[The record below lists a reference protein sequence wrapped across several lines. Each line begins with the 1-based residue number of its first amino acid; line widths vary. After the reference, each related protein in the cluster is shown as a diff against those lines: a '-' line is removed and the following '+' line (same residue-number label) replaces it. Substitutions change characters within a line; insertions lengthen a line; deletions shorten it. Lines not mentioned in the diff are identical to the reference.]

1 MRENKIILFENQEVK
16 LEVNMK
22 DETVW
27 LSLEQM
33 AELFSRD
40 RTVIVR
46 HINNI
51 FKDNELDKNEV
62 CAKFAHTTKHGAISD
77 KSQTRELIYYNLDMI
92 ISVGYRVKSKNGVIF
107 RKWATKVLKDYMIKG
122 YAVNQKRLEY
132 LEKTIK
138 LIDIAGRMDAELK
151 GSEAW
156 EIIKVIN
163 NYSSALSLLD
173 DYDHKRITKPMG
185 TKNDK
190 QVTYEDCMNIIGK
203 LKFNSDS
210 NLFALERNEGLKEVI
225 GTIYQSFDGKD
236 LYSTIEEKA
245 ANFLYLIT
253 KNHTFIDGNKRIA
266 ATLFIYFLEFYNI
279 LYNENGQ
286 VIDNNTLVAITLLI
300 AQSNP
305 KEKEI
310 LIDLVMNFL
319 NNNWLISYN
328 KKDKSI
334 QFIF

>member
-1 MRENKIILFENQEVK
+1 MKNEIILFENQDVK

-22 DETVW
+22 DDTVW
-27 LSLEQM
+27 LSQQQM
-33 AELFSRD
+33 AELFDSSR
-40 RTVIVR
+40 TNIIE

-51 FKDNELDKNEV
+51 YSDGELDK
-62 CAKFAHTTKHGAISD
+62 ISTCQD
-77 KSQTRELIYYNLDMI
+77 FRQVRKEGKRDVVRSIPFYNLDMI
-92 ISVGYRVKSKNGVIF
+92 ISVGYRVNSKRGIIF
-107 RKWATKVLKDYMIKG
+107 RKWANKVLKDYLLKG

-138 LIDIAGRMDAELK
+138 LIDIAGRMDTELK
-151 GSEAW
+151 TAEAK

-163 NYSSALSLLD
+163 NYSNALNLLD
-173 DYDHKRITKPMG
+173 DYDHKRIIKPSG
-185 TKNDK
+185 TKDNK
-190 QVTYEDCMNIIGK
+190 KITYEDCMNVIGK

-210 NLFALERNEGLKEVI
+210 NLFALERDEGLKEVI

-236 LYSTIEEKA
+236 LYPTIEEKA

-286 VIDNNTLVAITLLI
+286 IIDNNTLVAITLLI

-305 KEKEI
+305 KEKDI

-319 NNNWLISYN
+319 NYE
-328 KKDKSI
+328 
-334 QFIF
+334 

>member
-1 MRENKIILFENQEVK
+1 MKNEIVIFENQDVK

-27 LSLEQM
+27 LTQQQM
-33 AELFSRD
+33 AKLFDSSR
-40 RTVIVR
+40 TNIIE

-51 FKDNELDKNEV
+51 YSDGELDK
-62 CAKFAHTTKHGAISD
+62 ISTCQNFRQVR
-77 KSQTRELIYYNLDMI
+77 KEGKREIARNMPFYNLDMI
-92 ISVGYRVKSKNGVIF
+92 ISVGYRINSKQGVIF

-138 LIDIAGRMDAELK
+138 LIDIAGRIDTELK
-151 GSEAW
+151 GSEAQ

-163 NYSSALSLLD
+163 YYSNALNLLD
-173 DYDHKRITKPMG
+173 DYDHKTMIKPRG
-185 TKNDK
+185 TCSTDK
-190 QVTYEDCMNIIGK
+190 INYEDCIKIVSK
-203 LKFNSDS
+203 LKFNSNSD
-210 NLFALERNEGLKEVI
+210 LFALERDRGLQAII
-225 GTIYQSFDGKD
+225 GDIYQSFDGKD
-236 LYSTIEEKA
+236 LYPTTEEKA

-266 ATLFIYFLEFYNI
+266 ATLFIYFLDFYNI
-279 LYNENGQ
+279 LYKEGRQ
-286 VIDNNTLVAITLLI
+286 IIDNNTLVAITLLI

-305 KEKEI
+305 KEKDI

-319 NNNWLISYN
+319 SC
-328 KKDKSI
+328 
-334 QFIF
+334 

>member
-1 MRENKIILFENQEVK
+1 MKNEKNEIILFENQEVK

-27 LSLEQM
+27 LNAEQM
-33 AELFSRD
+33 AALFGRD
-40 RTVIVR
+40 SKTIRK
-46 HINNI
+46 HINNAL
-51 FKDNELDKNEV
+51 KEELDGSTVAN
-62 CAKFAHTTKHGAISD
+62 FATVQKEGN
-77 KSQTRELIYYNLDMI
+77 REIKRNIDYYNLDMI
-92 ISVGYRVKSKNGVIF
+92 ISVGYRVKSQNGVTF
-107 RKWATKVLKDYMIKG
+107 RKWANKVLKDYMIKG

-138 LIDIAGRMDAELK
+138 LIDIAGRIDTELK
-151 GSEAW
+151 GSEAQ

-163 NYSSALSLLD
+163 NYSNALNLLD
-173 DYDHKRITKPMG
+173 DYDHRRISKPKG
-185 TKNDK
+185 TTNNSKI
-190 QVTYEDCMNIIGK
+190 TYDDCMDIVSK
-203 LKFNSDS
+203 LRFNSDS
-210 NLFALERNEGLKEVI
+210 DLFALERDKGLQAII

-236 LYSTIEEKA
+236 LYPTTEEKA

-266 ATLFIYFLEFYNI
+266 ATLFIYFLEFYDI
-279 LYNENGQ
+279 LYNDGEQ

-305 KEKEI
+305 KEKDI

-319 NNNWLISYN
+319 KNDN
-328 KKDKSI
+328 
-334 QFIF
+334 

>member
-1 MRENKIILFENQEVK
+1 MKNEIILFENQDVK

-27 LSLEQM
+27 LTQEQM
-33 AELFSRD
+33 ARLFERNIG
-40 RTVIVR
+40 VISR
-46 HINNI
+46 HIKNI
-51 FKDNELDKNEV
+51 FSENELDMESNLQKMQIPN
-62 CAKFAHTTKHGAISD
+62 SD
-77 KSQTRELIYYNLDMI
+77 KPVSFYSLDVI
-92 ISVGYRVKSKNGVIF
+92 ISVGYRVKSKNGIIF
-107 RKWATKVLKDYMIKG
+107 RKWANKILKDYLIKG

-138 LIDIAGRMDAELK
+138 LIDIAGRIDEKLN
-151 GSEAW
+151 GSEAQ

-163 NYSSALSLLD
+163 NYSNALNLLD
-173 DYDHKRITKPMG
+173 DYDHKRISKPNG
-185 TKNDK
+185 TINNNKI
-190 QVTYEDCMNIIGK
+190 TYEDCMNIIGK

-210 NLFALERNEGLKEVI
+210 ELFALERNKGLQAII
-225 GTIYQSFDGKD
+225 GTIYGSFDGKG
-236 LYSTIEEKA
+236 LYPTIEEKA

-305 KEKEI
+305 KEKDI

-319 NNNWLISYN
+319 NNE
-328 KKDKSI
+328 
-334 QFIF
+334 

>member
-1 MRENKIILFENQEVK
+1 MKNEIILFENQNVK

-27 LSLEQM
+27 LNREQLAM
-33 AELFSRD
+33 LFDRD
-40 RTVIVR
+40 IKTIGK
-46 HINNI
+46 HINNAL
-51 FKDNELDKNEV
+51 NEELDNSV
-62 CAKFAHTTKHGAISD
+62 VAKFATTAKDG
-77 KSQTRELIYYNLDMI
+77 KTYQVEYYNLDMI
-92 ISVGYRVKSKNGVIF
+92 ISVGYRVKSQNGVIF
-107 RKWATKVLKDYMIKG
+107 RKWANKVLKDYMIKG

-138 LIDIAGRMDAELK
+138 LIDIAGRIDTELK
-151 GSEAW
+151 AAEAQ

-163 NYSSALSLLD
+163 NYSNALNLLD
-173 DYDHKRITKPMG
+173 DYDHKRITRPNG
-185 TKNDK
+185 TKNNK
-190 QVTYEDCMNIIGK
+190 KITYEDCISIVNK

-210 NLFALERNEGLKEVI
+210 NLFALERDNGLKAII

-236 LYSTIEEKA
+236 LYPSVQEKA

-279 LYNENGQ
+279 LYKENGQ

-300 AQSNP
+300 AESNP
-305 KEKEI
+305 KEKAI

-319 NNNWLISYN
+319 NNE
-328 KKDKSI
+328 
-334 QFIF
+334 

>member
-138 LIDIAGRMDAELK
+138 LIDIAGRIDAELK

-245 ANFLYLIT
+245 SNFLYLIT

-319 NNNWLISYN
+319 NNN
-328 KKDKSI
+328 
-334 QFIF
+334 

>member
-1 MRENKIILFENQEVK
+1 MKNEIVIFENQDVK

-22 DETVW
+22 EETVW
-27 LSLEQM
+27 LTQAQM
-33 AELFSRD
+33 TKLFKVKQNTIAE
-40 RTVIVR
+40 
-46 HINNI
+46 HISNI
-51 FKDNELDKNEV
+51 FEEGELDEK
-62 CAKFAHTTKHGAISD
+62 TSIGISD
-77 KSQTRELIYYNLDMI
+77 KSSGGRKPKLYNLDVI
-92 ISVGYRVKSKNGVIF
+92 ISVGYRVKSQNGVVF
-107 RKWATKVLKDYMIKG
+107 RKWANKVLKDYLLKG

-138 LIDIAGRMDAELK
+138 LIDIAGRIDTELK
-151 GSEAW
+151 DSEAQ

-163 NYSSALSLLD
+163 KYSNALNLLD
-173 DYDHKRITKPMG
+173 DYDHKRITKPNG
-185 TKNDK
+185 TKNNK
-190 QVTYEDCMNIIGK
+190 QVTYEDCMYIVGK

-210 NLFALERNEGLKEVI
+210 DLFALERNEGLKAII
-225 GTIYQSFDGKD
+225 GTIYQSFDGND
-236 LYSTIEEKA
+236 LYPTIEEKA

-279 LYNENGQ
+279 LYNENRQ

-319 NNNWLISYN
+319 NNDN
-328 KKDKSI
+328 
-334 QFIF
+334 